1 MTSVIKTFINR
12 FFGGFQARYIPLLM
26 VYFAYGASGFTSV
39 AETFWIKE
47 KLSLSAEALI
57 VIGFWV
63 SLPWTVKMVFGQ
75 FADSIRI
82 FGCGRKIYIFIG
94 GGLAACGSLIM
105 VGLAAQWPWLLQL
118 ARPEKLFFLASVI
131 SMVGFVLQDVIADAM
146 STEVVDRKLPN
157 GNSRPETEVDA
168 ELIQIQ
174 WLGRISLISA
184 GVIVAGLGG
193 WLAEISSYE
202 TMFKL
207 GLLIPLISVTGAV
220 FVRLNPV
227 PKTPVN
233 WWILGGGIAF
243 GVFAGTFAFFE
254 IPHGQE
260 IVFMTSL
267 STLIF
272 MISRVGIIK
281 SVLCAAIVLFIF
293 RAIPGSGPGVGW
305 WQIDILGFD
314 KAFQGTLQQIGSILA
329 LAGLFFFRKY
339 IIERPI
345 GFTLAWLTIAGAILS
360 LPTIGLFY
368 DVHKILG
375 VSARTVALVDT
386 TISAPIGALSM
397 IPLLVLIA
405 KTCPEGKAA
414 TWFALMASLM
424 NLALSAGNLGTKY
437 LNQIFVVTREV
448 RDASGAIATAA
459 NYDNIG
465 ILLIITWIMG
475 LVIPLIAIW
484 FFLRKHKTNT

>member
-1 MTSVIKTFINR
+1 MTSIIKTFFNR

-26 VYFAYGASGFTSV
+26 VYFAYGASGFTSI
-39 AETFWIKE
+39 AETFLIKE
-47 KLSLSAEALI
+47 RLSLSAEALI
-57 VIGFWV
+57 VIYFWV

-82 FGCGRKIYIFIG
+82 FGSGRKIYIFIG
-94 GGLAACGSLIM
+94 GGLAAFGSLIM
-105 VGLAAQWPWLLQL
+105 VGLAAQLPWLLQL
-118 ARPEKLFFLASVI
+118 ARPEKLFFLSSII
-131 SMVGFVLQDVIADAM
+131 SMAGFVLQDVIADAM

-157 GNSRPETEVDA
+157 GNSRPETEVDG
-168 ELIQIQ
+168 ELTQIQ
-174 WLGRISLISA
+174 WLGKISLMSA
-184 GVIVAGLGG
+184 GVVVAGLGG
-193 WLAEISSYE
+193 WLADMYSYE

-207 GLLIPLISVTGAV
+207 GLLIPLISVTGAI

-227 PKTPVN
+227 PKTPIN

-243 GVFAGTFAFFE
+243 GIFAGMFAFFE
-254 IPHGQE
+254 IPHNQE
-260 IVFMTSL
+260 IVFMVSL

-281 SVLCAAIVLFIF
+281 SVLFTSIVLFIF
-293 RAIPGSGPGVGW
+293 RAIPGAGPGIEW
-305 WQIDILGFD
+305 WQIDVLGFD
-314 KAFQGTLQQIGSILA
+314 KAFQGTLKQIGSMLA

-339 IIERPI
+339 ITEKPI
-345 GFTLAWLTIAGAILS
+345 GFTLAWLTIAGAILV

-368 DVHKILG
+368 EVHNILG
-375 VSARTVALVDT
+375 ISARTIALVDT

-397 IPLLVLIA
+397 IPLLALIA
-405 KTCPEGKAA
+405 KTCPEGFAA

-437 LNQIFVVTREV
+437 LNQLFVVTREV
-448 RDASGAIATAA
+448 RDTSGAIATAA

-465 ILLIITWIMG
+465 ILLIITWVMG

-484 FFLRKHKTNT
+484 FFLRKHKTNP